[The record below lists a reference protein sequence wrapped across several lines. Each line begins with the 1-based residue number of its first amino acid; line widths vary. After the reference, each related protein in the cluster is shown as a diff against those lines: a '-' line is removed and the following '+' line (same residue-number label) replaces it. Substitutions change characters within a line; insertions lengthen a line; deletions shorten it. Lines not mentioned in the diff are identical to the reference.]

1 MKKNILPGITGMST
15 RYPVIIILVILAA
28 TFINALLL
36 NHVINSNNHD
46 FRVLVQQKQ
55 KEYLSRKADWVRIE
69 VDTPK
74 SISEL
79 SRSLRNSRMFEI
91 EKPVG
96 VYIFSRTSDDRYF
109 RLQDI
114 VISNPLLSK
123 VLKKGTTLKDS
134 RSVDHMRRGLTEV
147 SVDVMIRSQKQHY
160 WQNVYFPMQAGKR
173 NFVVM
178 MQSPAYN
185 AVNILEQFQ
194 SAAHQMKVHI
204 LVITS
209 ISLVVVIFLV
219 LLFTHNM
226 SMVVHNLSGSMRRA
240 AEGDLTISLNPTAD
254 SDFSEL
260 ATSFNTLIEELR
272 SKERDIEELN
282 QKDNVNDI
290 FKLAVSRLKEN
301 NIEEAITLFKT
312 VTILKPDSFGSFFN
326 LGVSYARLG
335 SYESSIDMF
344 SRALDIN
351 SGHELAMSYIE
362 KVKNIREKHEGRA

>member
-1 MKKNILPGITGMST
+1 MST

-36 NHVINSNNHD
+36 NHVINSNNRD
-46 FRVLVQQKQ
+46 FKVLVQQKQ
-55 KEYLSRKADWVRIE
+55 KEYLARKADWVRIE
-69 VDTPK
+69 MDNPK

-91 EKPVG
+91 EKPAG

-109 RLQDI
+109 RLRDI
-114 VISNPLLSK
+114 VISNPPLAGIFT
-123 VLKKGTTLKDS
+123 KGTVLKDS

-147 SVDVMIRSQKQHY
+147 SVDTTMRSKKEY
-160 WQNVYFPMQAGKR
+160 VWQNVYFPLEAG
-173 NFVVM
+173 NNNYVVM

-185 AVNILEQFQ
+185 TINILGQFQ
-194 SAAHQMKVHI
+194 AAAHRMKVHI

-240 AEGDLTISLNPTAD
+240 AEGDLSISLNPAAD
-254 SDFSEL
+254 SDFREL

-282 QKDNVNDI
+282 QKDTISDI
-290 FKLAVSRLKEN
+290 FKLGVSRLKEN
-301 NIEEAITLFKT
+301 NIDEAITLFST

-326 LGVSYARLG
+326 LGVAYARSG
-335 SYESSIDMF
+335 VYDASIDMF
-344 SRALDIN
+344 RRALDIN
-351 SGHELAMSYIE
+351 SEHELAMSYIE
-362 KVKNIREKHEGRA
+362 KIKNIREKYEGRA